1 MIEPHSCAR
10 NRKGP
15 RRLGK
20 IDNLQSF
27 VVGDKSVTELNCDA
41 TRVSQ
46 KAVRQFAGDARVR
59 RVRNID
65 NVKSARCCQV
75 KTMSS
80 RGDKCRA
87 GQRSVRIKANG
98 LAFFQEIIVGISVD
112 ERGDI
117 ANHQSFFT
125 VGDVNERV
133 EQIDRL
139 LFVFG
144 KMLARGIERQR
155 AGQGKARCILG
166 LNARA
171 LTERRHWG
179 ADDPFRKSLLV
190 DVGDVEH
197 FETAGT
203 VRGVKIFA
211 AQNDVLNVVAAMF
224 VAFSQQRAAIE
235 MFFVVRR
242 VGDGM
247 EMTTDDGLRFVRLSP
262 NHTVQTFAAFA
273 DVSVAPK
280 EIHRAGAE
288 A

>member
-1 MIEPHSCAR
+1 
-10 NRKGP
+10 
-15 RRLGK
+15 
-20 IDNLQSF
+20 
-27 VVGDKSVTELNCDA
+27 
-41 TRVSQ
+41 
-46 KAVRQFAGDARVR
+46 
-59 RVRNID
+59 
-65 NVKSARCCQV
+65 
-75 KTMSS
+75 
-80 RGDKCRA
+80 
-87 GQRSVRIKANG
+87 
-98 LAFFQEIIVGISVD
+98 

-155 AGQGKARCILG
+155 AGQGQARCILG

-190 DVGDVEH
+190 DVGDIENL
-197 FETAGT
+197 ETT
-203 VRGVKIFA
+203 RTIRSVKIFP

-235 MFFVVRR
+235 MFFVVRGI
-242 VGDGM
+242 GDGM
-247 EMTTDDGLRFVRLSP
+247 EMTTNDSLRL
-262 NHTVQTFAAFA
+262 
-273 DVSVAPK
+273 
-280 EIHRAGAE
+280 I
-288 A
+288 